1 MQNLRRLPPLQSLV
15 FFEAAVRHLSFTA
28 AAQELGTSQPAV
40 SQRIGLLEED
50 LGALLFKREHRGV
63 SLTPEGLQLVTAVRE
78 SLSGIGEV
86 AARIR
91 ARRERQVLTVAT
103 DFGFATYWLMPRLA
117 TLRDLVPEL
126 DVRIVTSQ
134 NQFDIRGEPVDMAI
148 SFGDGQWPGCSA
160 TPLFPEIVV
169 PVCSPA
175 FKTRQKL
182 SGQAAELRKL
192 PLLHLESA
200 EPQRWLLWESWFAA
214 HGLRSQGAGHD
225 LTLNNYPLVIQAA
238 MAGQGVALGWAP
250 LVDELVR
257 NGQLVAAVTIPLR
270 TSRGYFLVEPNTRR
284 NSEVLHR
291 FRSWIVQECAVALQA
306 SPFGAAPERR
316 GRGVTAAASASAGA
330 TRTAR
335 PTAAAPGP

>member
-1 MQNLRRLPPLQSLV
+1 MQDMRRLPPLQSLV

-40 SQRIGLLEED
+40 SQRIGLLEDD
-50 LGALLFKREHRGV
+50 LGVPLFKREHRGV

-78 SLSGIGEV
+78 SLSSIGEV
-86 AARIR
+86 AAKIR

-117 TLRDLVPEL
+117 ALRELVPEL

-134 NQFDIRGEPVDMAI
+134 NQFDIRGEPVDMAVA
-148 SFGDGQWPGCSA
+148 FGDGHWPGCSA
-160 TPLFPEIVV
+160 TPLLPEIVV
-169 PVCSPA
+169 PVCSPT
-175 FKTRQKL
+175 FYTQQRL
-182 SGQAAELRKL
+182 SGQAADLRTL

-200 EPQRWLLWESWFAA
+200 EPQRWLLWEGWFAA
-214 HGLRSQGAGHD
+214 HGLRSAGAGHD

-257 NGQLVAAVTIPLR
+257 SGQLVAAVAAPQR
-270 TSRGYFLVEPNTRR
+270 TARGYFLVEPNTRR
-284 NSEVLHR
+284 NSEALHR
-291 FRSWIVQECAVALQA
+291 FRRWMVQECAQALQA
-306 SPFGAAPERR
+306 SPFKPP
-316 GRGVTAAASASAGA
+316 SDL
-330 TRTAR
+330 
-335 PTAAAPGP
+335 

>member
-1 MQNLRRLPPLQSLV
+1 MRDARRLPPLHSLV
-15 FFEAAVRHLSFTA
+15 FFEAAARHLSFTA
-28 AAQELGTSQPAV
+28 AARELGTSQPAV
-40 SQRIGLLEED
+40 SQRIGQLEDD
-50 LGALLFKREHRGV
+50 LGAPLFKREHRGV

-117 TLRDLVPEL
+117 TLRELVPEL

-134 NQFDIRGEPVDMAI
+134 NQFDIRGEAVDMAI
-148 SFGDGQWPGCSA
+148 AFGDGQWPGCSA
-160 TPLFPEIVV
+160 TPLMPEIVV
-169 PVCSPA
+169 PVCSPGFLA
-175 FKTRQKL
+175 EQRL
-182 SGQAAELRKL
+182 GGRPADLVGQ

-200 EPQRWLLWESWFAA
+200 EPQRWMQWDGWFAG
-214 HGLRSQGAGHD
+214 HGVRKRSAGHD

-257 NGQLVAAVTIPLR
+257 GGQLVAAATPPLH
-270 TSRGYFLVEPNTRR
+270 TARGYFLVEPNSRR
-284 NSEVLHR
+284 NSEALHR
-291 FRSWIVQECAVALQA
+291 FRRWMVEQCAQALA
-306 SPFGAAPERR
+306 ESPFRVSQP
-316 GRGVTAAASASAGA
+316 
-330 TRTAR
+330 
-335 PTAAAPGP
+335 

>member
-1 MQNLRRLPPLQSLV
+1 MLMKDMRRLPPLQSLV

-28 AAQELGTSQPAV
+28 AARELGTSQPAV
-40 SQRIGLLEED
+40 SQRISLLEDD
-50 LGALLFKREHRGV
+50 LGAPLFKREHRGV

-78 SLSGIGEV
+78 SLSCIGEV
-86 AARIR
+86 AAKIR

-117 TLRDLVPEL
+117 TLRELVPEL

-148 SFGDGQWPGCSA
+148 AFGDGHWPGCSA
-160 TPLFPEIVV
+160 TPLIPEIVV

-175 FKTRQKL
+175 FFARQRL
-182 SGQAAELRKL
+182 SGQAADMRTL

-200 EPQRWLLWESWFAA
+200 EPQRWLQWDGWFAA
-214 HGLRSQGAGHD
+214 HGLRSAGTGHD

-257 NGQLVAAVTIPLR
+257 SGQLVPAVDSPQR
-270 TSRGYFLVEPNTRR
+270 TARGYFLVEPNTRR
-284 NSEVLHR
+284 NSEALHR
-291 FRSWIVQECAVALQA
+291 FRRWMVQECAQALA
-306 SPFGAAPERR
+306 DSPFSAAVP
-316 GRGVTAAASASAGA
+316 A
-330 TRTAR
+330 TENSQSDPDLARTA
-335 PTAAAPGP
+335 P